1 MDTRA
6 VSVCRSDLSCPH
18 TDRIAI
24 ASTARPVLPSTRSVD
39 SASAEELTSESGPD
53 TTPESAPESAP
64 ETTPKTTP
72 DSTPAPTSVRPKET
86 VLARAIRINM
96 RAIPH
101 PVALISCNAPTGPA
115 GMLVSSFNTITL
127 NPDPYISFNVKLPS
141 RTYSALS
148 SHGTFNVHALNITG
162 IWLGHAFLQWKVKK
176 GDKWPGLGK
185 KETLVDHVGVKF
197 TLMCEWVREK
207 SVEVGDHVVVVG
219 RVRNVVAGRGA
230 REWGAGMIYSEGQFR
245 RPGKPVDTRANR
257 PKSGKKVWEK

>member
-1 MDTRA
+1 MDTAA
-6 VSVCRSDLSCPH
+6 VSVYRSDLSCPR
-18 TDRIAI
+18 TDSIAI

-39 SASAEELTSESGPD
+39 SASAEELPS
-53 TTPESAPESAP
+53 ESAP

-72 DSTPAPTSVRPKET
+72 KTSPESTPKPTSVRPQET

-101 PVALISCNAPTGPA
+101 PVVLVSCNAPTGPA
-115 GMLVSSFNTITL
+115 GMLVSSFTTITL
-127 NPDPYISFNVKLPS
+127 NPDPYISFNVRLPS

-162 IWLGHAFLQWKVKK
+162 VWLGQAFLDWKVKK
-176 GDKWPGLGK
+176 GDKWPGVGK
-185 KETLVDHVGVKF
+185 KETLIDHVGVKF

-207 SVEVGDHVVVVG
+207 SVEVGDHVVVVA
-219 RVRNVVAGRGA
+219 RVRDVVAGRGA
-230 REWGAGMIYSEGQFR
+230 RDWGAGMIYSEGQFR
-245 RPGKPVDTRANR
+245 RPGKPVDLRAYR